1 MSVRYSRVVCVL
13 SGGGAKSAAHVGAL
27 KALSEWDLSP
37 SHFVGTSMGAVIGAI
52 FGSGLTYDE
61 ALVRL
66 SNVKRRDVAALS
78 LAALLG
84 PFAHRLLKN
93 TPLRNAISTLVP
105 ARRFD
110 ELETPLT
117 VTAVDRASGE
127 LVLFGYGGRSDIPL
141 IEALVATCALP
152 VFYPPVAIGAR
163 DYVDGGLRAVLP
175 LDIAAGFDPDVV
187 FAVNVG
193 PTLAEPEGGGKPL
206 PGMLQAHNMTT
217 RILMANQIGETVAR
231 WRGKGI
237 PLVLVEPA
245 VEPGA
250 TFAVGNMTVYLEEG
264 YRAAYRALNAW
275 KEGR

>member
-1 MSVRYSRVVCVL
+1 M
-13 SGGGAKSAAHVGAL
+13 
-27 KALSEWDLSP
+27 
-37 SHFVGTSMGAVIGAI
+37 
-52 FGSGLTYDE
+52 
-61 ALVRL
+61 
-66 SNVKRRDVAALS
+66 
-78 LAALLG
+78 
-84 PFAHRLLKN
+84 
-93 TPLRNAISTLVP
+93 
-105 ARRFD
+105 
-110 ELETPLT
+110 
-117 VTAVDRASGE
+117 
-127 LVLFGYGGRSDIPL
+127 
-141 IEALVATCALP
+141 
-152 VFYPPVAIGAR
+152 
-163 DYVDGGLRAVLP
+163 LP